1 MGGKKF
7 GTNSKAEEARS
18 KKAEVKKNEN
28 EKKQRE
34 KEDKMWEETDSKI
47 LEKQRK
53 QKEKEDKAREDA
65 KKRQE
70 AKELLKTEEK
80 EIKERY
86 GKPSDTKVTRF
97 EIQQKREKEQKA
109 REKELASRPADPRVV
124 VVPTTTTTTT
134 TTSTTSS
141 SNASDDEEE
150 DFNLE
155 ENMNHILREQRLRE
169 GSDAVD
175 ARDINEA
182 IGALSGS
189 NGKEQHPER
198 RMKAAFN
205 AYEEENLP
213 VLRKENPTLRLT
225 QVKQLL
231 WKNWLKAPENP
242 FNQVG
247 SQ

>member
-7 GTNSKAEEARS
+7 GTNSKSEEARS
-18 KKAEVKKNEN
+18 KKAEVKRNEN
-28 EKKQRE
+28 EKKQKD
-34 KEDKMWEETDSKI
+34 KEDKMWEETDTKI
-47 LEKQRK
+47 LDKQKK

-65 KKRQE
+65 KKKQE
-70 AKELLKTEEK
+70 AKELLQQEDK
-80 EIKERY
+80 EIKDRY

-97 EIQQKREKEQKA
+97 EIQQKREKEQKQ
-109 REKELASRPADPRVV
+109 REKELASRPSDPRVV

-134 TTSTTSS
+134 TTTTSNKS
-141 SNASDDEEE
+141 GSDDEEE

-155 ENMNHILREQRLRE
+155 ENMNHILREQRLKD
-169 GSDAVD
+169 GKDVID

-182 IGALSGS
+182 IGALSG
-189 NGKEQHPER
+189 NDGKEQHPER

-213 VLRKENPTLRLT
+213 VLRKENPSLRLT